1 MNEKKTKKDGEKE
14 NFNNLFYSLAEMS
27 EAKERAL
34 RCPIG
39 KHTFEEAVKIYL
51 YEIRCGR

>member
-1 MNEKKTKKDGEKE
+1 MTEE
-14 NFNNLFYSLAEMS
+14 EMIE

-34 RCPIG
+34 HQPID

-51 YEIRCGR
+51 YEIGCGR

>member
-1 MNEKKTKKDGEKE
+1 MTED
-14 NFNNLFYSLAEMS
+14 EMIE

-34 RCPIG
+34 HRPIG
-39 KHTFEEAVKIYL
+39 NHTFEEAVKIYF

>member
-1 MNEKKTKKDGEKE
+1 MTED
-14 NFNNLFYSLAEMS
+14 EMIE

-34 RCPIG
+34 HRPIG
-39 KHTFEEAVKIYL
+39 NHTFEEAVKIHL

>member
-1 MNEKKTKKDGEKE
+1 MIEEAKE
-14 NFNNLFYSLAEMS
+14 RTEDEMIE

-34 RCPIG
+34 HQPIG

-51 YEIRCGR
+51 YAISRGR